1 MRAGDGGECTTN
13 THRTATHASSPEEDN
28 GDDLLVMVQK
38 LAHGDTRGTAAERTL
53 RLLRRAVVD
62 ASTRE
67 LTNRDDDEQETD
79 NAADRTTAVFANVL
93 SHYDGLG
100 VTCASVRQWTLI
112 FLTEIATATDDA
124 TLAGSARAFKAVA
137 GLEISGTSCISPI
150 QRLFDHTILTLF
162 WQSSETKKTGPPK
175 TPWLGFPSPRRRV

>member
-100 VTCASVRQWTLI
+100 CYLRVREAVDAD
-112 FLTEIATATDDA
+112 FLDRNRHGD
-124 TLAGSARAFKAVA
+124 R
-137 GLEISGTSCISPI
+137 
-150 QRLFDHTILTLF
+150 RRD
-162 WQSSETKKTGPPK
+162 
-175 TPWLGFPSPRRRV
+175 PRRVGAGVQSRGGS